1 MAWRIEISETAKRN
15 LAKLDRTI
23 AKRIVAFLRG
33 RLAAAADPRALGKP
47 LRGPL
52 REYWRYRIG
61 DYRVICDIQDEVMR
75 VLVIDLGHRKDIYS

>member
-1 MAWRIEISETAKRN
+1 MAWRIEISETAKRS

-23 AKRIVAFLRG
+23 AKRIALFLRG
-33 RLAAAADPRALGKP
+33 RLATASDPRALGKP

-61 DYRVICDIQDEVMR
+61 DYRVICDIQDAVVR
-75 VLVIDLGHRKDIYS
+75 ILVVDLGHRKDIYG